1 MTIADVPFE
10 QRMKYD
16 GAEYRRSLLRG
27 IYARP
32 NSVSFKETLKEID
45 DWFRAHGIDPETI
58 QITDEDKRRVDEMLA
73 SFEKEDV

>member
-27 IYARP
+27 LYARP
-32 NSVSFKETLKEID
+32 GDPSFTLTLREID
-45 DWFRAHGIDPETI
+45 DWLRAHGIDPETI

-73 SFEKEDV
+73 SFENDD